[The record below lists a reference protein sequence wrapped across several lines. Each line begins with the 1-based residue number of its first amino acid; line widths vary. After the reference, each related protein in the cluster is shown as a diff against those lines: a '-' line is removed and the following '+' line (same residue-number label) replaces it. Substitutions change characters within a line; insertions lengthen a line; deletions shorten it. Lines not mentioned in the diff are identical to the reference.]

1 MKKSSMVLLCIL
13 FYCSSFCQPYKS
25 KLKTLNEYLK
35 VFNPNTYRDIEVKD
49 SMVYFKFEY
58 YTQIYQSS
66 ISIRE
71 LKQNTIV
78 VKGSTLATDEIKIKC
93 KGDSKCF
100 YSNFSK
106 GNVDHFRFFSETVK
120 DLTKIEELL
129 NKFIKSL
136 K

>member
-1 MKKSSMVLLCIL
+1 MKKSILILLCML
-13 FYCSSFCQPYKS
+13 FYCSSFSQPYKS

-35 VFNPNTYRDIEVKD
+35 VFNPKTYRDIEVKD

-106 GNVDHFRFFSETVK
+106 GYIDHFRFYSDTVK
-120 DLTKIEELL
+120 DITKMEEVL

>member
-1 MKKSSMVLLCIL
+1 
-13 FYCSSFCQPYKS
+13 
-25 KLKTLNEYLK
+25 
-35 VFNPNTYRDIEVKD
+35 
-49 SMVYFKFEY
+49 MVYFKFEY

-106 GNVDHFRFFSETVK
+106 GYVDHFRFFSNTVK
-120 DLTKIEELL
+120 DLTEIEQLV

-136 K
+136 KLK